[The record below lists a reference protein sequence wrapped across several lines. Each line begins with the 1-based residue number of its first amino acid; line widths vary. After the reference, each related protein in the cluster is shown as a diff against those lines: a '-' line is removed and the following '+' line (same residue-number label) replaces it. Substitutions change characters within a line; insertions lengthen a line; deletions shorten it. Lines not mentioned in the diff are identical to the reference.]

1 MKALTGRGRPL
12 RRDLFIAML
21 CVPLAAS
28 MPSHCQDP
36 VAAIG
41 KERAAGS
48 SIEWDVRDVNHPLMG
63 PIKAAVQARSVVTAA
78 GSAKILSLAF
88 VSCQKGTGKIAIEL
102 ANATEGDARGGLG
115 PVDLPRLVCNSPR
128 PQGDGVLVKND
139 LAASWE
145 ISTLGDTLA
154 RGLSPAALRRCV
166 SIDVLQNVAL
176 PAASP
181 VKSQKIAME
190 LTPYGRELD
199 AIFTACGETTAF
211 APEVPPAPARPQVA
225 RIEPSPSLEPPPKGE
240 RGAQPGDVRWRPART
255 VSKGR
260 TNIRAADSLKSPVL
274 TQLPPGVKIL
284 VQETSAEWW
293 KVKSGGRA
301 SFSGYIRRDRV
312 VFE

>member
-1 MKALTGRGRPL
+1 M
-12 RRDLFIAML
+12 RRDLFIAIL
-21 CVPLAAS
+21 CLPLAAS
-28 MPSHCQDP
+28 MPSHCED
-36 VAAIG
+36 AAVSIG
-41 KERAAGS
+41 KQRAAGS
-48 SIEWDVRDVNHPLMG
+48 AIEWDVRDVNHPLMG
-63 PIKAAVQARSVVTAA
+63 PIKAAVQRRSVVTAA
-78 GSAKILSLAF
+78 GSAKVLSLAF

-128 PQGDGVLVKND
+128 SLGDGALVKSD

-145 ISTLGDTLA
+145 ISTLGDALA

-176 PAASP
+176 PAAST

-211 APEVPPAPARPQVA
+211 APEERPALAQPQVA
-225 RIEPSPSLEPPPKGE
+225 RVEPSPGLEPTPKGNQVA
-240 RGAQPGDVRWRPART
+240 RPGDARWKQART

-260 TNIRAADSLKSPVL
+260 TNIRAADNLNSPVV

-284 VQETSAEWW
+284 IQESSAEWW

>member
-1 MKALTGRGRPL
+1 M

-21 CVPLAAS
+21 CLPLAAS
-28 MPSHCQDP
+28 MPSHCEDP
-36 VAAIG
+36 VASIG
-41 KERAAGS
+41 KQRAAGS
-48 SIEWDVRDVNHPLMG
+48 ATEWDVRDVSHPLMG
-63 PIKAAVQARSVVTAA
+63 PIKAAVQRRSVVTAA
-78 GSAKILSLAF
+78 GSAKVLSLAF
-88 VSCQKGTGKIAIEL
+88 VPCQKRTGKIAIEL

-128 PQGDGVLVKND
+128 PQGNGALAKSD

-145 ISTLGDTLA
+145 ISSLGDTLA
-154 RGLSPAALRRCV
+154 RGLSPAALRKCTT
-166 SIDVLQNVAL
+166 IDVLQNVAL
-176 PAASP
+176 PAAST

-211 APEVPPAPARPQVA
+211 APEEQRAPAVPQVA
-225 RIEPSPSLEPPPKGE
+225 RVEPPPKFE
-240 RGAQPGDVRWRPART
+240 APPKSDHGARSGDAQWRPART
-255 VSKGR
+255 IAKGR
-260 TNIRAADSLKSPVL
+260 TNIRAADNLNSPVV

-301 SFSGYIRRDRV
+301 TFSGYIRRDRV